1 MWPNVAAQPACG
13 EMPHCEATRG
23 AALGYVPAC
32 RPRPRTSDERTEQ
45 ETAALNRRSGR
56 GQAACP
62 APLRYCRRSARLPWG
77 RRPSCARG
85 VPGSF
90 RRGLPRR
97 PEPGRRRSRPH
108 GPAGITKGSSLL
120 HAWRAQACAVPS
132 AAVLA
137 SWLQCTDWLPG
148 ISRTVSK
155 AGTTMLHY
163 AVVFFIIAVIAAAL
177 GFRGIAGMSADI
189 GVGGRDARDR
199 HSGRRPARW
208 GDPGRPARAPP
219 VGRKMHHP

>member
-1 MWPNVAAQPACG
+1 MGRTCN
-13 EMPHCEATRG
+13 RG
-23 AALGYVPAC
+23 AHA
-32 RPRPRTSDERTEQ
+32 PR
-45 ETAALNRRSGR
+45 ASGR
-56 GQAACP
+56 TAGVEESPSRAW
-62 APLRYCRRSARLPWG
+62 RYY
-77 RRPSCARG
+77 
-85 VPGSF
+85 
-90 RRGLPRR
+90 
-97 PEPGRRRSRPH
+97 
-108 GPAGITKGSSLL
+108 KGSSLL

-155 AGTTMLHY
+155 DGTTMLHY

-189 GVGGRDARDR
+189 GWVFAMLAIVIT
-199 HSGRRPARW
+199 GRRPARW

>member
-1 MWPNVAAQPACG
+1 M
-13 EMPHCEATRG
+13 
-23 AALGYVPAC
+23 
-32 RPRPRTSDERTEQ
+32 
-45 ETAALNRRSGR
+45 
-56 GQAACP
+56 
-62 APLRYCRRSARLPWG
+62 
-77 RRPSCARG
+77 
-85 VPGSF
+85 
-90 RRGLPRR
+90 
-97 PEPGRRRSRPH
+97 
-108 GPAGITKGSSLL
+108 

-189 GVGGRDARDR
+189 GRVVAMLAIVILVVGLLGGAIR
-199 HSGRRPARW
+199 GGPPAPLR
-208 GDPGRPARAPP
+208 
-219 VGRKMHHP
+219 